1 MTPEGGTMSFMIR
14 PFRKH
19 CLAVIAVAAVAFG
32 ILGSGVASADTNY
45 PLAGASSCADVDIV
59 VQPSNILSRVRAERA
74 ALCLVNA
81 ERAARG
87 LAPLK
92 RYIALRGSRIRGLQ
106 GAATQHASESAAS
119 PWWGTKDEQG
129 NERSAHVNPYTGS
142 TPETRI
148 RASLY
153 CLGRTIASLGENAYW
168 GAGSSST
175 PRAAVGWWMQSQLHR
190 DAILNAQFKDT
201 GVAVVYGS
209 ANPEWA
215 SYNPS
220 ATFVETFAT
229 CT

>member
-1 MTPEGGTMSFMIR
+1 
-14 PFRKH
+14 
-19 CLAVIAVAAVAFG
+19 
-32 ILGSGVASADTNY
+32 
-45 PLAGASSCADVDIV
+45 
-59 VQPSNILSRVRAERA
+59 
-74 ALCLVNA
+74 
-81 ERAARG
+81 
-87 LAPLK
+87 
-92 RYIALRGSRIRGLQ
+92 
-106 GAATQHASESAAS
+106 
-119 PWWGTKDEQG
+119 
-129 NERSAHVNPYTGS
+129 
-142 TPETRI
+142 
-148 RASLY
+148 
-153 CLGRTIASLGENAYW
+153 LGENAYW